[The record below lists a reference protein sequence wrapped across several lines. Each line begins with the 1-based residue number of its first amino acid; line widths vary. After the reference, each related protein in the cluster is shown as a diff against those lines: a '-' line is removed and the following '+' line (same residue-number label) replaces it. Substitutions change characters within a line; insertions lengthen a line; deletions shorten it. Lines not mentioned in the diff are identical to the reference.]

1 MRVHN
6 NEKPYICGYP
16 GCFAK
21 FAQKNNLNTHNKTHN
36 NNLLKENDEEKILVN
51 YYNNIIKFNNKSKS
65 LISKL
70 EELNKI
76 ALEE

>member
-21 FAQKNNLNTHNKTHN
+21 FAQQNNLKTHSKIHKTS
-36 NNLLKENDEEKILVN
+36 LIKEEEE
-51 YYNNIIKFNNKSKS
+51 IKFLLDYHNEIIRFK
-65 LISKL
+65 
-70 EELNKI
+70 
-76 ALEE
+76 